1 MKRKTSQRGGF
12 TLVELM
18 IGVAIVSLLAAIAIP
33 SLVHARNTTQ
43 RNTCIS
49 HLRDIDSAKHQW
61 ALENG
66 KTDVDTPVEADVKV
80 YIRGEKFPICPSQ
93 GDYTIGRMDQDPTCS
108 KAADGHVMPTP

>member
-1 MKRKTSQRGGF
+1 MKARTSRRSGF

-18 IGVAIVSLLAAIAIP
+18 IGVAIIGLLAAIAIP
-33 SLVHARNTTQ
+33 SLVHARRTTQ

-66 KTDVDTPVEADVKV
+66 KTDVDEPSEDDVKV
-80 YIRGEKFPICPSQ
+80 YIRGEKFPTCPTQ
-93 GDYTIGRMDQDPTCS
+93 GTYTIGAMNQDPTCS
-108 KAADGHVMPTP
+108 NAADGHVMPTP